1 MCPGRSRM
9 HSGCTRIHP
18 RPRAHIFGLLSR
30 CPPRTLAL
38 LAEQHGLARQREGLA
53 PAAVLRRLARLLQ
66 ATLSAAAARELEDE
80 VARQLKRL
88 PSAASGS
95 AEAEAMVRDEL
106 QRQADGVRLEALGA
120 LTTCATAEALCQ
132 RGGGGGGGAGEA
144 EAEAEAV
151 APLFSSAEALLRAP
165 CARVAAAAR
174 RLLAALWAARDAP
187 LPRCLERCHA
197 CSDAEAASA
206 HFLALA
212 ALTLRG
218 DGGGLPAEQQA
229 AVLVLALLQLS
240 NGEDEVR
247 GAAQRVLQHVGG
259 VAPRATPAA
268 LLGEALPWAAAHA
281 QQQLSQ
287 RLARAL
293 PRLAP
298 KVVGEALRRAAAA
311 PPAARGALLLLVRPW
326 VAQVG
331 LMLLPASSAAQPPP
345 TNGAAGGVGDGIEG
359 RTAAATAAAVAEAA
373 EAEAEARQAV
383 GWMLDAQLHHVL
395 RSSQLQG
402 EVAERL
408 LELWRALATDAR
420 SVPALLAFL
429 HARLRDGVP
438 LRALAPPDAA
448 AGGRRGLE
456 ALSAR
461 PSRVMLGD
469 ANSEA
474 TRRGLLQSLQ
484 AAMLGISHAQPA
496 PCARGLARWLA
507 LPARLEPPPRSMACA
522 DEVAAIARASTA
534 ACGADSF
541 SPPFGCEPPPPP
553 PPGETTAAAAAAP
566 VNVAAAPA
574 LRAGDDAVWAVR
586 PPGGGSARDAAC
598 AEDEA
603 TVLLLAAVDDAA
615 LRALLQLGPQD
626 DAPPP
631 PPLLRCSSCSK
642 CAPPPPR
649 GALAAP
655 SAPAASAFPS
665 APVAPA
671 APPLLGFSSSGSME
685 AELLAE
691 PEPPSPL
698 GPPPSPLRK
707 PQLAPVLHAAL
718 LLRLNGRAQMRPYA
732 GRLLARLVHLNLVA
746 NATSG
751 DSAATCAHSDE
762 SRAAAL
768 MAALLHGTAGD
779 DATNTTGNA
788 SQASP
793 LPWAWPASTGT
804 AGGGGTPAAQALEGL
819 VGGLLACLTPKAHPR
834 WLLESWADVALQLA
848 AQHAALADGAAAVAV
863 RSLEVY
869 RALVPPLCAS
879 LLRGH
884 ARVLLHAACT
894 CAAELARP
902 HAACLIR
909 QLLLAA
915 DATLRREHA
924 AADALHAE
932 AFWRAA
938 AAPRPSPPTPVL
950 TRSPSRHA
958 HAHAHPPP
966 PTPALTPRSGAGG
979 PRRCYTR
986 AA

>member
-1 MCPGRSRM
+1 MYPGRSCV
-9 HSGCTRIHP
+9 HSGCTCVYP

-95 AEAEAMVRDEL
+95 SEAEAVVRDEL

-120 LTTCATAEALCQ
+120 LTACATAEALRQ
-132 RGGGGGGGAGEA
+132 RGGGGGGAGEA

-197 CSDAEAASA
+197 CGDAEAASA

-212 ALTLRG
+212 ALALRG
-218 DGGGLPAEQQA
+218 DGGALPAEQQA

-240 NGEDEVR
+240 NGDDEVR

-293 PRLAP
+293 PHLAP

-311 PPAARGALLLLVRPW
+311 PPAARGTLLLLVRPW

-331 LMLLPASSAAQPPP
+331 LMLLPASPTAQPPL
-345 TNGAAGGVGDGIEG
+345 TSGAAGGDGDGREG
-359 RTAAATAAAVAEAA
+359 RTAAAEAAATEAA

-383 GWMLDAQLHHVL
+383 GWLLDAQLHHVL

-420 SVPALLAFL
+420 SVPSLLAFL

-469 ANSEA
+469 AGSEA

-484 AAMLGISHAQPA
+484 AAMLGVSHAQPA

-522 DEVAAIARASTA
+522 GEVAAIARASAA

-541 SPPFGCEPPPPP
+541 SPPLGCEPPPPP
-553 PPGETTAAAAAAP
+553 PPGETAAAAAAAP
-566 VNVAAAPA
+566 VSVAAAPA

-615 LRALLQLGPQD
+615 LRALLELGPQD

-631 PPLLRCSSCSK
+631 PPLLRCPSCSK
-642 CAPPPPR
+642 CAPPPQR

-655 SAPAASAFPS
+655 SAPAAPAALAAPA

-671 APPLLGFSSSGSME
+671 APPLLGFSSSGSVE
-685 AELLAE
+685 AELLT
-691 PEPPSPL
+691 PSQPPSPL

-732 GRLLARLVHLNLVA
+732 GRLLARLVHLNLAA
-746 NATSG
+746 NTTAG

-779 DATNTTGNA
+779 DATDTGNA

-793 LPWAWPASTGT
+793 LPWAWPASTGA
-804 AGGGGTPAAQALEGL
+804 AGGGGTPAAQALEGM

-938 AAPRPSPPTPVL
+938 AAPRPPPQ
-950 TRSPSRHA
+950 S
-958 HAHAHPPP
+958 
-966 PTPALTPRSGAGG
+966 
-979 PRRCYTR
+979 
-986 AA
+986 